1 MQNDA
6 KMMQR
11 DTKIMKNDVKM
22 MQHYT
27 KMVLLLESVF
37 LKVIQ
42 KWYYFQDHCF

>member
-1 MQNDA
+1 MQNYA

-11 DTKIMKNDVKM
+11 DTKKMQNDAKM

-37 LKVIQ
+37 LKVIPF
-42 KWYYFQDHCF
+42 WYYVQKH

>member
-11 DTKIMKNDVKM
+11 DTKKMQNDAKM

-27 KMVLLLESVF
+27 KIVLLLESVF
-37 LKVIQ
+37 LKVIP
-42 KWYYFQDHCF
+42 KWYYF